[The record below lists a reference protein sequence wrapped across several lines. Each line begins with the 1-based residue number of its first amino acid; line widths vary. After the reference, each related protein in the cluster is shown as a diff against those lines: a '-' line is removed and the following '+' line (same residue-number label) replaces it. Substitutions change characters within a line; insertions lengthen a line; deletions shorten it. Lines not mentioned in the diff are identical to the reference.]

1 MRETH
6 WTVPLLLTC
15 MRVPN
20 CNARATVKTRI
31 QPPRSCGSSPATNP
45 RSGKGK
51 DATAMGAK
59 RNAHHRRRTQLP
71 KRGVTAVAGYCGRKS
86 DASEEAGPPGPTPS
100 AAERGWTRKLQRC
113 SSLAMKQSPDGEVT
127 QTWHYLQKRYC
138 LLIYRFLRVERRL
151 RVDVM
156 TFQGAVRLLGMVTSW
171 ACGRITWTATILCQE
186 SVDVMITKNT
196 FPPTRFVL
204 RYSLL
209 PHVYTVVL
217 GGVFSRVSKLY
228 ICARLKVSFTSV
240 RQQTAGTESKL
251 GHHNMLNRRRE
262 NFKVRREYARQ
273 SLFM

>member
-1 MRETH
+1 VDSPLNSTHFPLSTPNFRTTEIHYKKYLKKKIFRTQKDGNLMRETH

-127 QTWHYLQKRYC
+127 QT
-138 LLIYRFLRVERRL
+138 
-151 RVDVM
+151 
-156 TFQGAVRLLGMVTSW
+156 
-171 ACGRITWTATILCQE
+171 
-186 SVDVMITKNT
+186 
-196 FPPTRFVL
+196 
-204 RYSLL
+204 
-209 PHVYTVVL
+209 
-217 GGVFSRVSKLY
+217 
-228 ICARLKVSFTSV
+228 
-240 RQQTAGTESKL
+240 
-251 GHHNMLNRRRE
+251 
-262 NFKVRREYARQ
+262 
-273 SLFM
+273 